1 MDMKR
6 LVLVLVLV
14 LVGMFCLTAAAQ
26 EEAVEE
32 EVTLDIWQIKW
43 QTVNDWSAE
52 IIDRYMEENPNV
64 SIKTTI
70 TEEAGGYNVKLLTA
84 IAGGAGPDVF
94 MINAVTKGSYEP
106 RGILAPLDLGA
117 IGYSSVEQYEQGWLP
132 GSLNAFKSSK
142 GELLGLPLDLAVW
155 HMMIN
160 TEYFAQAGVE
170 PVPESIRTWD
180 DFCLTAEK
188 LHQKDA
194 SGKTVVKGTQLPWGS
209 PFGWYLMSFEPLV
222 WQYGGSVF
230 DEDQMSALDSAAV
243 RNAFEVWNNIH
254 NVYDTGSAPEFQG
267 VSPVVDFANGKS
279 AMVLGHMGSL
289 GVLPEE
295 IKQKTAFLP
304 MPQVDPA
311 NPAGVLNAWGFFIN
325 RNSTIRDEA
334 TKWIDYF
341 MRSAEQNPDIT
352 RGAFT
357 PIKGYAQS
365 DTVRQKVGYE
375 SATAGMAFSR
385 PREGSQYYDETGAA
399 IKKALEDVV
408 LMGEDKEQVIK
419 ALHEQVNKIQSGN

>member
-1 MDMKR
+1 MQEISYLEYDEYGNALQQTIDTYGWNEEKAFMD
-6 LVLVLVLV
+6 
-14 LVGMFCLTAAAQ
+14 
-26 EEAVEE
+26 
-32 EVTLDIWQIKW
+32 LD
-43 QTVNDWSAE
+43 D
-52 IIDRYMEENPNV
+52 M
-64 SIKTTI
+64 
-70 TEEAGGYNVKLLTA
+70 VK
-84 IAGGAGPDVF
+84 
-94 MINAVTKGSYEP
+94 
-106 RGILAPLDLGA
+106 DLGA
-117 IGYSSVEQYEQGWLP
+117 EAAIAECDIVDHKRIFNEYTDEKAQYQGNAMVTT
-132 GSLNAFKSSK
+132 SLRYADAAEAELINQNVTTTLLFDSK
-142 GELLGLPLDLAVW
+142 GNALDQVSETFVYDDTIGKLVLTSRNVMENHDYSNNGDAGTQR
-155 HMMIN
+155 I
-160 TEYFAQAGVE
+160 TSYQIEY
-170 PVPESIRTWD
+170 
-180 DFCLTAEK
+180 
-188 LHQKDA
+188 QKDA